1 MKRGVNRLNGRIK
14 NVLEMD
20 EEKMIRTRRKI
31 LKTTVLSD
39 SERMIGMKKGGLR

>member
-20 EEKMIRTRRKI
+20 EEKMIRTLREI

-39 SERMIGMKKGGLR
+39 SESMIGMKKGGLR